1 MRTTHDTKQG
11 CEEITLTAAR
21 SMVVV
26 GVVLINDESKA
37 LIQSNGWIVRNDPQG
52 QTVGVPFPG
61 PFFGKVQEFGPN
73 ALTLSFRQDT

>member
-21 SMVVV
+21 LMVVV
-26 GVVLINDESKA
+26 VDSDESKP
-37 LIQSNGWIVRNDPQG
+37 LIQSYGWIVRDDTQG
-52 QTVGVPFPG
+52 QTMGVPFLG

-73 ALTLSFRQDT
+73 SLTLSFRQDT